1 MGGSLYPSPLLFTE
15 RIKKDQEMEATDFLV
30 ETNNPE
36 YLDKT
41 INSFGA
47 ALVGGGMPG
56 GFVKRGDYYVMRVFG
71 NIDFIKFA
79 IESQGYGKIIEEL
92 PELV

>member
-1 MGGSLYPSPLLFTE
+1 MN
-15 RIKKDQEMEATDFLV
+15 KATDFLV
-30 ETNNPE
+30 ETDNPE

-56 GFVKRGDYYVMRVFG
+56 GFVKKEGYYVMRVFG
-71 NIDFIKFA
+71 NPGYAKFA
-79 IESQGYGKIIEEL
+79 IESQGYAKIIKEL